1 MMTTR
6 GFVSATRSVATWRRS
21 RATDVTT
28 TSEQASLIY
37 LAPSA
42 PDHVDDG
49 EDDDPDRVDEMP
61 VPGHELH
68 ALDVRGLERS
78 RPGEHA
84 DEREHHDP
92 DDHVR
97 GVQAD
102 QRVERRPEQIR
113 PDRDAFARRIDVFR
127 YVAAQ
132 SCFAVVTTRVDR
144 VPRQPRALR
153 KIPKPPER
161 PRSVPS
167 RHAHG
172 QLEHPSRA
180 ATSCGQQAMRRRR
193 GYPSC
198 NR

>member
-42 PDHVDDG
+42 SDHVDDG
-49 EDDDPDRVDEMP
+49 EDDDPDRVHEMP

-68 ALDVRGLERS
+68 ALDVRGLERP

-102 QRVERRPEQIR
+102 QRVKRRPEQIR
-113 PDRDAFARRIDVFR
+113 PDRDAFARDEPQPLGPVPVRNTTASTT
-127 YVAAQ
+127 VASSQAPQ
-132 SCFAVVTTRVDR
+132 RRTAPRPNARTASATVTLLESRHT
-144 VPRQPRALR
+144 VPRTGTDSTSFGDGPLR
-153 KIPKPPER
+153 LF
-161 PRSVPS
+161 PRS
-167 RHAHG
+167 
-172 QLEHPSRA
+172 
-180 ATSCGQQAMRRRR
+180 
-193 GYPSC
+193 
-198 NR
+198 